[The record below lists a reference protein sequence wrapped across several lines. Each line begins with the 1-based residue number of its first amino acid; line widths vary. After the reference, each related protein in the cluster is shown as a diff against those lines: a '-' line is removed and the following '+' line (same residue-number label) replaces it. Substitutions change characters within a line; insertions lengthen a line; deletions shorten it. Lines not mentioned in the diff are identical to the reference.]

1 MNYTN
6 ILLMNYKKLK
16 SSNFLITGGSG
27 FIGTNLINLLLKM
40 KCAKIYNIDFNP
52 PIVLSHKKY
61 WVYCDL
67 RNLSKLKKHIFNIK
81 PDYIIHL
88 AARTDLNG
96 KTLGEYNTNTSGTKN
111 LIKSCINERK
121 IVFIHASTKLVNKNG
136 YKPSSPYDYNPDTPY
151 GMSKVISEKFFL
163 DKKIKFKY
171 FIVRPTLIWGPYFS
185 EPLYRF
191 FSSIQKGYYF
201 NPLLEP
207 VYKTWG
213 YVDNSCKQI
222 LHLISNH
229 RSIKSEKIFYLG
241 DPKPIEVFSVAKMI
255 NKSFD
260 NKIPI
265 IKIPKLFSFC
275 IAIFCEIF
283 IFLRPPLTRFKLKN
297 ISTNSTYN
305 IVLNVKNLI
314 SLKKGIKQTIKWM
327 EKNND

>member
-1 MNYTN
+1 MND
-6 ILLMNYKKLK
+6 KKLK

-27 FIGTNLINLLLKM
+27 FIGTNLINLLLK
-40 KCAKIYNIDFNP
+40 KNCVKIYNIDFNP

-61 WVYCDL
+61 WVNCDI
-67 RNLSKLKKHIFNIK
+67 RNFNKLKKHISRIK

-96 KTLGEYNTNTSGTKN
+96 KTLAEYNTNTSGTKN
-111 LIKSCINERK
+111 LINSCINENK

-136 YKPSSPYDYNPDTPY
+136 YAPNSLYEYNPSTPY
-151 GMSKVISEKFFL
+151 GKSKVISEKSFL

-222 LHLISNH
+222 LYLISNYKN
-229 RSIKSEKIFYLG
+229 IKSEKIFYLG
-241 DPKPIEVFSVAKMI
+241 DPKPIEVFSLAKMI

-265 IKIPKLFSFC
+265 FKIPRIISFC

-283 IFLRPPLTRFKLKN
+283 IFFQPPLTRFKLKN

-305 IVLNVKNLI
+305 IVIKVKNPV
-314 SLKKGIKQTIKWM
+314 SLKKGIKQTIKWIK
-327 EKNND
+327 KNND